1 MPFWWF
7 LGAFFS
13 FSLCLNIPRTCF
25 SFSHTLSLF
34 LSAMETITTTT
45 TTGTKKSATISVLQS
60 LRLALFQIFYRIFLE
75 YLVEKNLVP
84 DFILRAGIRYNLR
97 TKCLGRFKSNE
108 DELQYEMDFIR
119 GLKTKAVAVE
129 TNLANEQHYEVP
141 TELYLH
147 CLGSKLKY
155 SCCLYELSSTSRRT
169 LNEAEVKMMELYCER
184 GEFKDGQEV
193 LELGCGWGSLSL
205 FLAEK
210 YPNSRITAVSNSKT
224 QKEFID
230 LRARERNITNLQI
243 ITQDLNVFK
252 PPLGKNSY
260 DRIVSIECFEHMKNY
275 EVLFGRCEQ
284 WLKSGGEAKMFLHI
298 FAHKTYPFHFIAE
311 NESDWMSKYFFSGG
325 TMPSERMF
333 AYFTTNKLHLK
344 TQWRVNG
351 KHYSK
356 TCEDWLR
363 KFDTN
368 RKAVEPII
376 AQTYGRDLTTKWYV
390 YWRLFFLSCSELF
403 NYSDGNE
410 WFVSH
415 YLFEKC

>member
-1 MPFWWF
+1 MPVV
-7 LGAFFS
+7 
-13 FSLCLNIPRTCF
+13 
-25 SFSHTLSLF
+25 SHNVIKKVRSLF
-34 LSAMETITTTT
+34 YQSSSPMKTTTLPK
-45 TTGTKKSATISVLQS
+45 GEAAATKRTILQS

-75 YLVEKNLVP
+75 YFVEKNFVP
-84 DFILRAGIRYNLR
+84 DFILRAVIRYNLR

-108 DELQYEMDFIR
+108 DELQYEMDFIQ
-119 GLKTKAVAVE
+119 GLKTKAVAIE

-141 TELYLH
+141 TEFYLF
-147 CLGSKLKY
+147 CLGSRLKY
-155 SCCLYELSSTSRRT
+155 SCCLYDNDEKKAFTSSSSSSSSSSSRS
-169 LNEAEVKMMELYCER
+169 LNEAEVKMMELYLER

-193 LELGCGWGSLSL
+193 LELGCGWGSLSI

-230 LRARERNITNLQI
+230 GRARDRNIANLQV

-284 WLKSGGEAKMFLHI
+284 WLKSGGEAKMFLHV
-298 FAHKTYPFHFIAE
+298 FAHKTYPFHFIAKD
-311 NESDWMSKYFFSGG
+311 ESDWMSRYFFSGG

-363 KFDTN
+363 KYDAN

-376 AQTYGRDLTTKWYV
+376 GKTYGKEQTMKWYV

-403 NYSDGNE
+403 SYSDGNE

-415 YLFEKC
+415 YLFQKS